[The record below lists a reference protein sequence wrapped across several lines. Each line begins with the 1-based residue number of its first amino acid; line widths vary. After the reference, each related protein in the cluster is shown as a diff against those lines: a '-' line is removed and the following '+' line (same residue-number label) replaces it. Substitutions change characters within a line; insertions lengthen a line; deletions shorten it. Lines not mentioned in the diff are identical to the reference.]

1 MDAMKWLGAFA
12 RRPKPGHGSH
22 GLHTPHADTES
33 LWFEWLALGGL
44 LLFGT
49 WLLGVRGVWG
59 LLLQSDPTGLTLVIL
74 WWSIGSKQHPPQR
87 QPNQQPPYSNI

>member
-12 RRPKPGHGSH
+12 RRPKPGQASH
-22 GLHTPHADTES
+22 GLHTPHADTEP

-59 LLLQSDPTGLTLVIL
+59 LLLGIPIVNYVFRHAIRRPEE
-74 WWSIGSKQHPPQR
+74 PPQVTEA
-87 QPNQQPPYSNI
+87 